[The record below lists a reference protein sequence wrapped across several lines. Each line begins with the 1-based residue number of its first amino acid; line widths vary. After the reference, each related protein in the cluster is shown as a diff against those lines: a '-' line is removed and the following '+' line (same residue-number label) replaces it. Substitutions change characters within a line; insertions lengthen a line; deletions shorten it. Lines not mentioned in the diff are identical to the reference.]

1 MVKGK
6 GVGDRK
12 NSCVKA
18 LSPSGVYV
26 CMCVCVCRSEW
37 QLFCVA
43 GVKGM
48 MLGEMGDQ
56 SGWGQTVKIVSLD
69 GKSSNVVTREC
80 VGWTEGREAP
90 GGQQVRRPE
99 NFTVHIGTL

>member
-1 MVKGK
+1 
-6 GVGDRK
+6 
-12 NSCVKA
+12 
-18 LSPSGVYV
+18 
-26 CMCVCVCRSEW
+26 
-37 QLFCVA
+37 
-43 GVKGM
+43 M

-90 GGQQVRRPE
+90 GG
-99 NFTVHIGTL
+99 